1 MERSTFHADA
11 RRASVRAET
20 FEFGELR
27 ESRMA
32 RPLDADGIVSMKY
45 DLHVVGNS
53 GASENMSLTLYFTV
67 DAVGALRLIGMR

>member
-1 MERSTFHADA
+1 MIVDSRWKYGTW
-11 RRASVRAET
+11 T

-32 RPLDADGIVSMKY
+32 RPLAADGIVSMKY

>member
-1 MERSTFHADA
+1 
-11 RRASVRAET
+11 
-20 FEFGELR
+20 
-27 ESRMA
+27 MA
-32 RPLDADGIVSMKY
+32 RPLAADGIVSMKY